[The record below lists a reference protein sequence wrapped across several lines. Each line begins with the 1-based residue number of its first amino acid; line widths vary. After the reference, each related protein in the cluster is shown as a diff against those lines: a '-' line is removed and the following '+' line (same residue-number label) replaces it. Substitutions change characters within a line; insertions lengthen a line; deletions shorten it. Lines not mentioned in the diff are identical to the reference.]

1 MATKLRGLGKG
12 LDAIF
17 MENSFEAVKD
27 SETSVVRI
35 SDVEPNK
42 AQPRNVFDE
51 NSLSELADSIATKG
65 ILQPLIVR
73 PIDGERYQ
81 IIAGERRWRASRMAG
96 LTEVPVVVK
105 DIDDS
110 EAMEIALIE
119 NLQRKDLSSI
129 EEAKGYK
136 SLIDRYGLTQEEISR
151 VVSKSRATVA
161 NALRILNLP
170 SEVLKLLENENI
182 TMGHAKALLAL
193 QSANDIKALADR
205 IVDEGLSVR
214 QTEQMVQNILS
225 KKPVKK
231 EVSKTRET
239 IYDEIEISLK
249 EHLGRIVKIRENKNK
264 RGTLQIEFFNEE
276 DLVDLIRVFE
286 R

>member
-1 MATKLRGLGKG
+1 MATKIRGLGKG

-17 MENSFEAVKD
+17 MENNFEIGKD
-27 SETSVVRI
+27 GEISVVRI

-42 AQPRNVFDE
+42 AQPRNTFDE
-51 NSLSELADSIATKG
+51 NALSELADSIASKG

-73 PIDGERYQ
+73 PINGERYQ

-119 NLQRKDLSSI
+119 NLQRKDLSPI

-136 SLIDRYGLTQEEISR
+136 SLMDKYDLTQEEISK
-151 VVSKSRATVA
+151 VVSKSRSSVA

-170 SEVLKLLENENI
+170 NEVLQLLEDEEI
-182 TMGHAKALLAL
+182 TMGHAKALLSL
-193 QSANDIKALADR
+193 KSASDIKALADK
-205 IVDEGLSVR
+205 IVAEGLSVR
-214 QTEQMVQNILS
+214 QAEQLVQNMLN
-225 KKPVKK
+225 KKPPKK
-231 EVSKTRET
+231 EFTKSRET

-249 EHLGRIVKIRENKNK
+249 ECLGRTVKVRENKNN

-276 DLVDLIRVFE
+276 DLMDLVSVFGK
-286 R
+286 

>member
-1 MATKLRGLGKG
+1 MATKIRGLGKG

-17 MENSFEAVKD
+17 MENNFEIGKD
-27 SETSVVRI
+27 GEISVVRI

-42 AQPRNVFDE
+42 AQPRNTFDE
-51 NSLSELADSIATKG
+51 NALSELADSIASKG

-73 PIDGERYQ
+73 PINGERYQ

-119 NLQRKDLSSI
+119 NLQRKDLSPI

-136 SLIDRYGLTQEEISR
+136 SLMDKYDLTQEEISK
-151 VVSKSRATVA
+151 VVSKSRSSVA

-170 SEVLKLLENENI
+170 NEVLQLLEDEEI
-182 TMGHAKALLAL
+182 TMGHAKALLSL
-193 QSANDIKALADR
+193 KSASDIKALADK
-205 IVDEGLSVR
+205 IVAEGLSVR
-214 QTEQMVQNILS
+214 QAEQLVQNMLN
-225 KKPVKK
+225 KKLPKK
-231 EVSKTRET
+231 EITKSRET

-249 EHLGRIVKIRENKNK
+249 ECLGRTVKVRENKNN

-276 DLVDLIRVFE
+276 DLMDLVSVFGK
-286 R
+286 